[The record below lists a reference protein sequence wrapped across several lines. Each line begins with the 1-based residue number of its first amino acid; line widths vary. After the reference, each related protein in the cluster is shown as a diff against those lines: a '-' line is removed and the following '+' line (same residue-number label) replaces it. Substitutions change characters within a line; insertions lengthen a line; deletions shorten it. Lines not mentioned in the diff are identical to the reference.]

1 MAIHGIRGEVL
12 PSSSSPISATS
23 IALTSSSSSSTRQ
36 RQNHPSWEWL
46 DGCSF
51 TCAPFIGP
59 QISGR
64 LKHRCLLFCQKQ
76 LAILHTS
83 WLVVLPLF
91 LMFWLHLNVFFNF
104 SAVKKDF
111 SSFWLVFIPCF
122 FVVTNFDSFY
132 NFWSGFPSL
141 DQNIHLCMMA
151 QSRALPM

>member
-1 MAIHGIRGEVL
+1 MGMA
-12 PSSSSPISATS
+12 
-23 IALTSSSSSSTRQ
+23 
-36 RQNHPSWEWL
+36 WWL
-46 DGCSF
+46 LF
-51 TCAPFIGP
+51 YLRTFIGP
-59 QISGR
+59 QIPGR

-151 QSRALPM
+151 QSRALPMWTIKLWVKLRCTISPKDFHHLVWSCSLPISVTYHGYW